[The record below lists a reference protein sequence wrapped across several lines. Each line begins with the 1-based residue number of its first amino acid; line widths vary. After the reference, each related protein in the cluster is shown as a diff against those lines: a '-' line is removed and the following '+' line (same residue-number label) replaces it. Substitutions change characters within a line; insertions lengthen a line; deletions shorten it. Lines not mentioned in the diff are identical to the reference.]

1 MRVIAPPWSLL
12 RPRKRICREER
23 AGVSRMDGQQEG
35 DKRFTARTV
44 VEPAASASNRS
55 QSGASARRPFA
66 FGPELSRLPTTW
78 RALRDGLASNE
89 LNK

>member
-44 VEPAASASNRS
+44 VEPRGVREQQESKRGERKETFCLRS
-55 QSGASARRPFA
+55 RALSPANDLACTPRRP
-66 FGPELSRLPTTW
+66 RVK
-78 RALRDGLASNE
+78 RAE
-89 LNK
+89 